1 MSFMSSSLKSIV
13 PTPRERPLFVE
24 VDLSHYTCPVC
35 KDVFKDC
42 VQLPC
47 GHKCCNSC
55 VDELF
60 PPDSTEDGQCP
71 VQEEEST
78 STNSGLSL
86 GVGTIDFKLM
96 KLITLNSLNV

>member
-1 MSFMSSSLKSIV
+1 MSSSLKSIV
-13 PTPRERPLFVE
+13 PTPRGKAQFVE
-24 VDLSHYTCPVC
+24 VELSHYTCPVC

-47 GHKCCNSC
+47 GHKCCNIC

-71 VQEEEST
+71 VQEEDCFKFPKSQVSALIST
-78 STNSGLSL
+78 FFLYY
-86 GVGTIDFKLM
+86 
-96 KLITLNSLNV
+96 